1 MKDIIDD
8 VTELRTLVFEKL
20 EQFQFGELKKSIGV
34 RPHEIQIKEMNQ
46 S

>member
-1 MKDIIDD
+1 MKS
-8 VTELRTLVFEKL
+8 
-20 EQFQFGELKKSIGV
+20 QFQFGELKKSIGV